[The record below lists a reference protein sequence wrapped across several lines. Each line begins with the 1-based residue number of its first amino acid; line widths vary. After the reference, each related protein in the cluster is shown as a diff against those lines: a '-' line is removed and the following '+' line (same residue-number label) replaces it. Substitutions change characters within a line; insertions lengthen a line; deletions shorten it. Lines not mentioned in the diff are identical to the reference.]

1 MKQGIQARECSCNH
15 AAEKHVPTLDARF
28 MRCTAVDEVSPGKAA
43 LQQGASEFAQQPC
56 ECVIVRKEVKA

>member
-1 MKQGIQARECSCNH
+1 MKQGIHARECSCNH

-28 MRCTAVDEVSPGKAA
+28 MRCTAVDEMWMNDRVPWLGPSSVVKA
-43 LQQGASEFAQQPC
+43 PC

>member
-28 MRCTAVDEVSPGKAA
+28 MRCGDRNWNQDEVRY
-43 LQQGASEFAQQPC
+43 QPC
-56 ECVIVRKEVKA
+56 ECVIVRKEMKEKVS

>member
-28 MRCTAVDEVSPGKAA
+28 MRCTDKNEVWEPDAMWPRE
-43 LQQGASEFAQQPC
+43 LVPC